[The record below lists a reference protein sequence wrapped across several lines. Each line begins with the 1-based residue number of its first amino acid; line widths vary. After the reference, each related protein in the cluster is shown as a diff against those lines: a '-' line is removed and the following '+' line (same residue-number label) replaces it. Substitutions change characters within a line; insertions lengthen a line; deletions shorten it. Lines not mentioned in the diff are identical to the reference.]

1 MKILFI
7 LLAILILLLMITVHE
22 FGHYLAGKLLGFDI
36 DEFSI
41 GFGPKLF
48 SRKKKNGEVFSI
60 RLLPLGGYCAFT
72 GETEEEKILATEK
85 IKKED
90 VFNFEEEKKEA
101 NQGDSAVKK
110 LTFNEQKPWKR
121 IIVLIAGGAFNLIS
135 AVLFSI
141 IFIAAAGASKPTV
154 SNVYQSVDSAVI
166 TSLETGDEIIEIDGY
181 KIDFYHTLGKA
192 LDGKK
197 DGDVLDV
204 VVSRNGEKVTLRV
217 PLRKYF
223 YDAKETVDGTETDVR
238 KTATGLGVALQYSKA
253 SVKEAFKYC
262 IPYTGELSW
271 SMIGAF
277 GDMITGKVHV
287 TEISGPIGTI
297 NQMANFGMQNW
308 RYLLL
313 FLPLIAANLG
323 IFNLLPIPALDGAK
337 VVFTVIEWIRKKPVK
352 REVESMI
359 HFIGLVALLLLVVTV
374 DLIGL
379 FS

>member
-7 LLAILILLLMITVHE
+7 LLAVLILLLMITVHE
-22 FGHYLAGKLLGFDI
+22 FGHYLAGKLLGFGI

-90 VFNFEEEKKEA
+90 VFNFEEEKKEV
-101 NQGDSAVKK
+101 NQGDSTVKK

-141 IFIAAAGASKPTV
+141 IFIAVAGASKPTV

-181 KIDFYHTLGKA
+181 KIDFYHTLAKA

-217 PLRKYF
+217 PLREYF
-223 YDAKETVDGTETDVR
+223 YDAKEIVDGTETDVR

-271 SMIGAF
+271 SIIGAF
-277 GDMITGKVHV
+277 GDMITGKVPV
-287 TEISGPIGTI
+287 TEISGPIGTV

>member
-1 MKILFI
+1 M
-7 LLAILILLLMITVHE
+7 
-22 FGHYLAGKLLGFDI
+22 
-36 DEFSI
+36 
-41 GFGPKLF
+41 
-48 SRKKKNGEVFSI
+48 
-60 RLLPLGGYCAFT
+60 
-72 GETEEEKILATEK
+72 
-85 IKKED
+85 
-90 VFNFEEEKKEA
+90 
-101 NQGDSAVKK
+101 
-110 LTFNEQKPWKR
+110 
-121 IIVLIAGGAFNLIS
+121 
-135 AVLFSI
+135 
-141 IFIAAAGASKPTV
+141 
-154 SNVYQSVDSAVI
+154 
-166 TSLETGDEIIEIDGY
+166 
-181 KIDFYHTLGKA
+181 
-192 LDGKK
+192 
-197 DGDVLDV
+197 
-204 VVSRNGEKVTLRV
+204 
-217 PLRKYF
+217 
-223 YDAKETVDGTETDVR
+223 R

>member
-1 MKILFI
+1 M
-7 LLAILILLLMITVHE
+7 
-22 FGHYLAGKLLGFDI
+22 
-36 DEFSI
+36 
-41 GFGPKLF
+41 
-48 SRKKKNGEVFSI
+48 
-60 RLLPLGGYCAFT
+60 
-72 GETEEEKILATEK
+72 
-85 IKKED
+85 
-90 VFNFEEEKKEA
+90 
-101 NQGDSAVKK
+101 
-110 LTFNEQKPWKR
+110 
-121 IIVLIAGGAFNLIS
+121 LIAGGAFNLIS

-141 IFIAAAGASKPTV
+141 IFIAVAGASKPTV